1 MQRTDLLIIGGGAAG
16 LAAAVLAGQ
25 RYPGRRILL
34 LEKAPRVGKKLLATG
49 NGTCNLSHRG
59 ASVKDYHGGGLKT
72 VETVLADFPPEAA
85 TAFFRSV
92 GVETVIRE
100 DDRIYPLCVS
110 AAAVL
115 DCLRLA
121 AASVA
126 ELRCDCAVTALSP
139 DRDGVTVHTAD
150 GDIRAAQV
158 IVAVGG
164 AASPSCGGSADG
176 YKLLTDLGHSRTP
189 LFPSIVQLRTDTR
202 YIRAVKGLRADATV
216 TLKKDGVPVASQTGE
231 VLFTEYGLSGPAV
244 MQISRAVGEWERTRR
259 GRMTAELDLLP
270 CFSDGELLE
279 LLKQRRADLSGGT
292 TEDFLTGL
300 FHRRIGQTVVRMTEK
315 LTLDRAIDSLT
326 DPELRLLVAAA
337 KHGETEISGTQGFGG
352 AQVTAG
358 GLAMNEFDASLRSLR
373 FPRITAVGEVLDVD
387 GDCGGYNLQWA
398 WASASA
404 AVTAWG
410 GEHL

>member
-1 MQRTDLLIIGGGAAG
+1 MQQTDLLIIGGGAAG
-16 LAAAVLAGQ
+16 LAAAVMAGQ
-25 RYPGRRILL
+25 RYPDRRILL

-59 ASVKDYHGGGLKT
+59 ASVADYHGDGA
-72 VETVLADFPPEAA
+72 ETVAALLAAFPPEAA
-85 TAFFRSV
+85 TAFFRSI
-92 GVETVIRE
+92 GVETVVRE
-100 DDRIYPLCVS
+100 DNRIYPLCVS

-121 AASVA
+121 VDAVA
-126 ELRCDCAVTALSP
+126 DLQCDTAVTSLFP
-139 DRDGVTVHTAD
+139 DQHGVTVHTTG
-150 GDIRAAQV
+150 GDIRASYV

-176 YKLLTDLGHSRTP
+176 YKLLTDLGHTRTP

-202 YIRAVKGLRADATV
+202 YIRAVKGLRTDAAV
-216 TLKKDGVPVASQTGE
+216 TLKKDGNPIASQTGE

-259 GRMTAELDLLP
+259 GRMTVELDLLP
-270 CFSDGELLE
+270 TISDADLLD
-279 LLKQRRADLSGGT
+279 LLKQRRENLASHT
-292 TEDFLTGL
+292 MEDFLTGL
-300 FHRRIGQTVVRMTEK
+300 FHRRIGQTVVRSTE
-315 LTLDRAIDSLT
+315 TIALDRAVASLT
-326 DPELRLLVAAA
+326 DRELCLLVAAA
-337 KHGETEISGTQGFGG
+337 KHGETEVSGTQGFGG

-358 GLAMNEFDASLRSLR
+358 GITMNEFDGMLRSR
-373 FPRITAVGEVLDVD
+373 RHPRIAAIGEVLNVD

-398 WASASA
+398 WSSANA

-410 GEHL
+410 GKSK